1 MKKDWKKPALETLN
15 IKMTM
20 NGPGIRDVDA
30 TYTDEDEVVH
40 LHES

>member
-1 MKKDWKKPALETLN
+1 MKRLWKTPLLEVLDVN
-15 IKMTM
+15 MTM

-30 TYTDEDEVVH
+30 TFVDEDEIVH

>member
-1 MKKDWKKPALETLN
+1 MEKAWKKPELEILN
-15 IKMTM
+15 VNMTM

-30 TYTDEDEVVH
+30 TYEDNDEVVH

>member
-1 MKKDWKKPALETLN
+1 MKIWQKPTLEVL
-15 IKMTM
+15 KVHRTM

-30 TYTDEDEVVH
+30 TYVDEDEVVH

>member
-1 MKKDWKKPALETLN
+1 MKRQWKTPLLEVLN
-15 IKMTM
+15 VNMTM

-30 TYTDEDEVVH
+30 TYVDNDEEVH

>member
-1 MKKDWKKPALETLN
+1 VKKVWQTPELEVLN
-15 IKMTM
+15 INMTM

-30 TYTDEDEVVH
+30 TYVDDDEEVH